1 MAEALLSQLLA
12 EATRRLRAA
21 GIEAPQREARLLMG
35 LAANMSTAELIAKD
49 QEPVPG
55 ELAAM
60 YGAMVNKREA
70 RIPFQHIAGH
80 TQFFGHKFMCDDR
93 ALVPRPDSEIVVE
106 TALELLPRG
115 RGVHVADLGT
125 GSGCLLISIL
135 LERGGM
141 TGVGV
146 DADGGAASLA
156 IQNVRYHDIE
166 GRAEIL
172 VMPWARWKGW
182 ADVDL
187 IISNPPYIV
196 SDVISTLSDEVRLH
210 DPAKALD
217 GGADGLDAYRE
228 IVSLAASEM
237 KPGSWLVF
245 EIGYDQDEAVKAL
258 LSAAHFTDIGG
269 RKDLS
274 GLDRVVFGRAA
285 IG

>member
-12 EATRRLRAA
+12 EATRRLREA
-21 GIEAPQREARLLMG
+21 GIEAPQREARLLMA

-70 RIPFQHIAGH
+70 RIPFQHIAGY
-80 TQFFGHKFMCDDR
+80 TQFYGHKFICDDR
-93 ALVPRPDSEIVVE
+93 ALVPRPDSEAVIDV
-106 TALELLPRG
+106 ALEVMPRG
-115 RGVHVADLGT
+115 RGVRIADLGT
-125 GSGCLLISIL
+125 GSGCLLISL
-135 LERGGM
+135 LLQRGGV

-156 IQNVRYHDIE
+156 VQNVRYHKLE
-166 GRAEIL
+166 ERAEIL
-172 VMPWARWKGW
+172 VMPWARWRGW
-182 ADVDL
+182 GEVDL
-187 IISNPPYIV
+187 IVSNPPYIETGV
-196 SDVISTLSDEVRLH
+196 LSTLEDEVRLH

-228 IVSLAASEM
+228 IIDLASAGM
-237 KPGSWLVF
+237 RPGSWLVL
-245 EIGYDQDEAVKAL
+245 EIGYDQNAAVAQL
-258 LSAAHFTDIGG
+258 LGAAGFTAIGG

-274 GLDRVVFGRAA
+274 GNDRVVFGQQA
-285 IG
+285 

>member
-12 EATRRLRAA
+12 EATRRLREA
-21 GIEAPQREARLLMG
+21 GIEAPQREARLLMA

-70 RIPFQHIAGH
+70 RIPFQHIAGY
-80 TQFFGHKFMCDDR
+80 TQFYGHKFICDDR
-93 ALVPRPDSEIVVE
+93 ALVPRPDSEAVIDV
-106 TALELLPRG
+106 ALEVMPRG
-115 RGVHVADLGT
+115 RGVRIADLGT
-125 GSGCLLISIL
+125 GSGCLLISLL
-135 LERGGM
+135 LERGGV

-156 IQNVRYHDIE
+156 VQNVRYHKLE
-166 GRAEIL
+166 ERAEIL

-182 ADVDL
+182 GEVDL
-187 IISNPPYIV
+187 IVSNPPYIETGV
-196 SDVISTLSDEVRLH
+196 LSTLEDEVRLH

-228 IVSLAASEM
+228 IIDLASAGM
-237 KPGSWLVF
+237 RPGSWLVL
-245 EIGYDQDEAVKAL
+245 EIGYDQNAAVAQL
-258 LSAAHFTDIGG
+258 LGAAGFTAIGG

-274 GLDRVVFGRAA
+274 GNDRVVFGQQA
-285 IG
+285 

>member
-21 GIEAPQREARLLMG
+21 GVEAPQREARLLMA

-55 ELAAM
+55 ELAAT

-70 RIPFQHIAGH
+70 RIPFQHIAGY
-80 TQFFGHKFMCDDR
+80 TQFFGHKFICDDR
-93 ALVPRPDSEIVVE
+93 ALVPRPDSEVVIDV
-106 TALELLPRG
+106 ALELMPRG
-115 RGVHVADLGT
+115 RGVSIADLGT
-125 GSGCLLISIL
+125 GSGCLLISLL
-135 LERGGM
+135 LERGGV

-146 DADGGAASLA
+146 DADGGAGSLA
-156 IQNVRYHDIE
+156 VQNVRYHKLED
-166 GRAEIL
+166 RAEIL

-182 ADVDL
+182 GEVDV

-196 SDVISTLSDEVRLH
+196 SDVISRLGEEVRLH

-217 GGADGLDAYRE
+217 GGADGLSAYRE
-228 IVSLAASEM
+228 IIGLASSEM

-245 EIGYDQDEAVKAL
+245 EIGYDQNDAVEAL
-258 LSAAHFTDIGG
+258 LSAAGFTDIGS

-274 GLDRVVFGRAA
+274 GNDRVVFGCAP
-285 IG
+285 